1 MTDEVLEELPYDE
14 LRERA
19 FAIAEDRHDIGFF
32 FDLLNHT
39 SALNATASEG
49 GSLGEIGGS
58 ITETIAATRAVF
70 GSDGVGDLEPLF
82 RARFATYIRDHS
94 KA

>member
-1 MTDEVLEELPYDE
+1 MAADVLEDLPYED

-19 FAIAEDRHDIGFF
+19 FTLAEDRHDIGFF

-58 ITETIAATRAVF
+58 ITEVVAATREVF
-70 GSDGVGDLEPLF
+70 GSDGVGELEPLF

-94 KA
+94 KD